1 MSAFAENGPVFVS
14 FFFSAPFRRD
24 GGQASGRRDRSN
36 LPQRDQ
42 TLMELVLFWADLAGP
57 AGAAW
62 QRAAVLRKS
71 DPATPGREERER

>member
-1 MSAFAENGPVFVS
+1 MSTFAKTSSVFVS
-14 FFFSAPFRRD
+14 FSFLPLCRAGR
-24 GGQASGRRDRSN
+24 QASGRRDRSN
-36 LPQRDQ
+36 LPQWDQ

-57 AGAAW
+57 GGAAW

>member
-1 MSAFAENGPVFVS
+1 MSAFAKNSPVFS
-14 FFFSAPFRRD
+14 TFFFPPLCWSGR
-24 GGQASGRRDRSN
+24 QASGRRDRSN

-42 TLMELVLFWADLAGP
+42 SLMELVLFWADLAGP
-57 AGAAW
+57 GGAAW